1 MSEKPLWISGLELE
15 DHPWLDGWRE
25 LREAELRSCE
35 AEKLKSVSHDD
46 VIFMV
51 NFICF
56 MVNSVASSTILMT

>member
-1 MSEKPLWISGLELE
+1 MRP
-15 DHPWLDGWRE
+15 
-25 LREAELRSCE
+25 SCE